1 MTSDP
6 YAIGMREGD
15 VSFYCGRLTAQAQ
28 RDREED
34 VRYSQDDLYLFKGGF
49 VDRDE
54 VDRSVEDIGDL
65 SLKAEVHR
73 YRCACAEIVRLQQEI
88 DVLQG
93 RKYTAVCTRDG
104 AVRRLEEA
112 YAIQRIEEE
121 TARRRARAGP
131 QVIQL

>member
-1 MTSDP
+1 MD
-6 YAIGMREGD
+6 
-15 VSFYCGRLTAQAQ
+15 Q
-28 RDREED
+28 
-34 VRYSQDDLYLFKGGF
+34 
-49 VDRDE
+49 DE

-121 TARRRARAGP
+121 TARRRTHTGP
-131 QVIQL
+131 QIMQL